1 MNSSKQNL
9 KITKLINRKH
19 WTKKNFENELNKLD
33 IPSEEKF
40 LIIDKLVKGHII
52 DDKKWAILYIEKKNS
67 SIKSNRLLK
76 KELLQHGI
84 QNELIENLLIE
95 REDSEACM
103 RAIKYKKKKINSK
116 TNDDE
121 EKKLYNFLISKGFTY
136 NLAYKI
142 LDNSI

>member
-33 IPSEEKF
+33 ISSEEKF

-103 RAIKYKKKKINSK
+103 RAIKYKRKKINSK